1 MADEGHKMSEGPW
14 ETHQGGTNGWQEYKR
29 LVVNELDRANNRLDL
44 LDKRLNHI
52 DRSITELKTKMYV
65 ISGATAMI
73 FSGILSLLLKF
84 V

>member
-1 MADEGHKMSEGPW
+1 MSPSAPW
-14 ETHQGGTNGWQEYKR
+14 ETNMDHNNNGTNGWQEYKR

-52 DRSITELKTKMYV
+52 DRSITELKTKMYM
-65 ISGATAMI
+65 ISGVTAMV
-73 FSGILSLLLKF
+73 FSGILSVLLKF

>member
-1 MADEGHKMSEGPW
+1 MDHNNN
-14 ETHQGGTNGWQEYKR
+14 GTNGWQEYKR

-52 DRSITELKTKMYV
+52 DRSITELKTKMYM
-65 ISGATAMI
+65 ISGVTAMV
-73 FSGILSLLLKF
+73 FSGILSVLLKF